1 MLAGVIYMIIWPTRQ
16 ARHCTEVY
24 LRTTIALLA
33 GLAAVLTSS
42 AARPEPSPP
51 FVPVF
56 QKDFP
61 DAAILRD
68 GSTFLAYATNAQN
81 DKANVQ
87 VARSSDLVHWEI
99 VRDGEKFHDAM
110 PTMPPWA
117 DRGRTWAP
125 EVIKTGVGYVLHFTA
140 HDRKSDLQCLGA
152 AFSTSPLGPFVSDA
166 AEPLVCQAELGGTI
180 DSHPFRDADGQL
192 YLYYKSDANNP
203 RFGKKTDIFV
213 QKLSADGLA
222 IEGEAVALLRNDTP
236 WEAHVI
242 EAPTMVHHG
251 QSYVL
256 FFSANHFGW
265 EPHQR
270 LSPYAVGYARCS
282 GPMGPCTDAPENPIL
297 HSYNDRKAGCLSGP
311 GHQSVFSVGGRD
323 FLSFHAWAATKGCRR
338 AGGARYLYVAPLLWD
353 GDTPRL
359 GVSLRAA
366 PKR

>member
-1 MLAGVIYMIIWPTRQ
+1 MIIRTTRQ
-16 ARHCTEVY
+16 ARRYPEAY
-24 LRTTIALLA
+24 LRTILALLA
-33 GLAAVLTSS
+33 GLAAATTISPV
-42 AARPEPSPP
+42 AAKDPSQP

-56 QKDFP
+56 QTDFP

-68 GSTFLAYATNAQN
+68 GATFFAYATNAQG

-87 VARSSDLVHWEI
+87 VARSSDLMRWEL
-99 VRDGEKFHDAM
+99 VRNGDRLHDAM
-110 PTMPPWA
+110 PVMPPWA
-117 DRGRTWAP
+117 NRGKTWAP
-125 EVIKTGVGYVLHFTA
+125 EVIRTSAGYVLHFTA

-152 AFSTSPLGPFVSDA
+152 AFSTSPLGPFVSNA
-166 AEPLVCQAELGGTI
+166 TEPLVCQTELGGTI
-180 DSHPFRDADGQL
+180 DSHPFRDDDGQL

-222 IEGEAVALLRNDTP
+222 VEGQPVALLRNDTA

-242 EAPTMVHHG
+242 EAPTMIRRG
-251 QSYVL
+251 DGYVL

-265 EPHQR
+265 ENHQR
-270 LSPYAVGYARCS
+270 LSPYAIGYARCS
-282 GPMGPCTDAPENPIL
+282 GPLGPCKDATENPII

-311 GHQSVFSVGGRD
+311 GHQSVFSVGGRQ

-338 AGGARYLYVAPLLWD
+338 ADSARYLYVAPLLWE

-359 GVSLRAA
+359 GISLRAA
-366 PKR
+366 PQR